1 MTVQAHESAAPSLIA
16 ESVVYNGT
24 STVDNYNR
32 AVEDV
37 IRMEGTAAVEKTDYG
52 WHLQYEAVNCE
63 DEKSAIRSDV
73 KLETATRRAILVN
86 EGEGYGLLLDPA
98 AVTATQIK
106 TPQGSLT
113 LNVKTKEVTWDLA
126 GQKDGSVILEY
137 MLLVGMQPVSALR
150 VSLFLKKI

>member
-1 MTVQAHESAAPSLIA
+1 MEGNTQIRIA
-16 ESVVYNGT
+16 SRSVFGG
-24 STVDNYNR
+24 
-32 AVEDV
+32 VEDV
-37 IRMEGTAAVEKTDYG
+37 IRMEGSATVEKTEYG

-73 KLETATRRAILVN
+73 KLENETGRAIVVN
-86 EGEGYGLLLDPA
+86 EGEGYGLLLDPE

-106 TPQGSLT
+106 TPRGTLT
-113 LNVKTKEVTWDLA
+113 LNVKAKEVQWDLA
-126 GQKDGSVILEY
+126 GRRDGSVVLEY

>member
-1 MTVQAHESAAPSLIA
+1 MEGTAQIRIA
-16 ESVVYNGT
+16 SRSVFGG
-24 STVDNYNR
+24 
-32 AVEDV
+32 VEDV
-37 IRMEGTAAVEKTDYG
+37 IRMGGTATVEKTDYG
-52 WHLQYEAVNCE
+52 WHLQYEAVNCA

-73 KLETATRRAILVN
+73 KVETATRRAILVN

-113 LNVKTKEVTWDLA
+113 LNVKTKEVSWDLA
-126 GQKDGSVILEY
+126 GQRDGSVVLEY

-150 VSLFLKKI
+150 VSLFLKK

>member
-1 MTVQAHESAAPSLIA
+1 MSIWAGKNKAYGVSLRSIGK
-16 ESVVYNGT
+16 SVNANYDENAFCDNGAT
-24 STVDNYNR
+24 
-32 AVEDV
+32 
-37 IRMEGTAAVEKTDYG
+37 VEKTDYG

-73 KLETATRRAILVN
+73 KVETATRRAILVN

-113 LNVKTKEVTWDLA
+113 LNVKTKEVSWDLA
-126 GQKDGSVILEY
+126 RQRDGSVVLEY

-150 VSLFLKKI
+150 VSLFLKK